1 MSSAPI
7 TREYR
12 IYLAMWRKA
21 FLSDDPV
28 VVKTSSRNMAI
39 AMRQGMYRAIRP
51 YRNGQ
56 QIDDQLQKAS
66 EKFVVYLNDDT
77 LELRPR
83 LTLAELD
90 TLFDQIGIDEEDL
103 LMPDERLVADELKEF
118 LEERGVR
125 PATPFYKREG

>member
-1 MSSAPI
+1 MTAPI

-12 IYLAMWRKA
+12 IYLAIWRKA
-21 FLSDDPV
+21 LLSSEMV
-28 VVKTSSRNMAI
+28 TIKTSSRNMAI

-51 YRNGQ
+51 YRSGV
-56 QIDDQLQKAS
+56 QIDADLQKAS
-66 EKFVVYLNDDT
+66 EKFVVYLNGDT

-103 LMPDERLVADELKEF
+103 LMPDEKVIANQLNDFLKE
-118 LEERGVR
+118 RNVR
-125 PATPFYKREG
+125 PATKFYSRED